1 MRYIIFFCV
10 SLFVFPLFADVPVVD
25 ANGGN
30 AMAQPS
36 TGIVSVNSLN
46 PMMTP
51 TSDNAAEITR
61 LQQKIQDLQ
70 NLLQLQGEE
79 LAKLKQ
85 QQNNTS
91 VVVDTN
97 AASATDVAMSA
108 GNQKIS
114 KPIRWRINGS
124 KINNIVM
131 RFRRCRII

>member
-70 NLLQLQGEE
+70 NLLDG
-79 LAKLKQ
+79 
-85 QQNNTS
+85 
-91 VVVDTN
+91 
-97 AASATDVAMSA
+97 
-108 GNQKIS
+108 
-114 KPIRWRINGS
+114 
-124 KINNIVM
+124 
-131 RFRRCRII
+131 